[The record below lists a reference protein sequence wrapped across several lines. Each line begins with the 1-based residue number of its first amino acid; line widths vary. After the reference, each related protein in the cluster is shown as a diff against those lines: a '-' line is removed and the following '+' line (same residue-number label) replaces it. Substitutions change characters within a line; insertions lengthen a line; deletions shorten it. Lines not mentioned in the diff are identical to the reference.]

1 MAVSVNTSPLLP
13 KTRSF
18 PEEAALAAVR
28 GLARKLTVEG
38 DLAGKLNFNG
48 NVEEDV
54 VEEIRETVDRKSVV

>member
-48 NVEEDV
+48 NVDAFG
-54 VEEIRETVDRKSVV
+54 I